1 MYSLVV
7 VINAKANLLCWAFV
21 KKNLLSWSLYCI
33 SDFENEILEASLLFE
48 NVFVFQVG
56 PCQWIEVGG

>member
-1 MYSLVV
+1 ML
-7 VINAKANLLCWAFV
+7 KLT
-21 KKNLLSWSLYCI
+21 YCI
-33 SDFENEILEASLLFE
+33 SDFENGILEANLLFE